1 MEKKNNNIIEQEEK
15 YRFWFAGLKGIRAA
29 EKIKIAEEFPQKNT
43 LYYIEETALKRR
55 LKERMT
61 DAEAEKIAEKIRE
74 GKALWDE
81 KKAEK
86 WRTAGVRLLT
96 YEQEDYPER
105 LRQIA
110 LPPYAVYVMGKLP
123 QQGKKTAA
131 VVGARNCS
139 YYGETYAARIGSI
152 LSEAGI
158 SVISGMAR
166 GVDAAAQRG
175 ALHGRGGTFGVLGSG
190 VDVCYPRENKGLYED
205 LKKYGGILSEQLP
218 GSPPLAQYFPARNRL
233 ISGLADVVIVIEA
246 RERSGSLITADMALE
261 QGKDV
266 YALPGSVDSQLSRGC
281 NRLIRQGAGIIL
293 SPEELLEDL
302 NICGNFVKNM
312 TENKITLETEQNI
325 VYSCLDLNPKSI
337 GQILAETK
345 LPIPELMRQLVSLE
359 MSGTIMQISK
369 GYYVRGKR

>member
-1 MEKKNNNIIEQEEK
+1 MEKKKDNIIEQEEK

>member
-123 QQGKKTAA
+123 QQGKKTVA

>member
-1 MEKKNNNIIEQEEK
+1 
-15 YRFWFAGLKGIRAA
+15 
-29 EKIKIAEEFPQKNT
+29 
-43 LYYIEETALKRR
+43 
-55 LKERMT
+55 
-61 DAEAEKIAEKIRE
+61 
-74 GKALWDE
+74 
-81 KKAEK
+81 
-86 WRTAGVRLLT
+86 
-96 YEQEDYPER
+96 
-105 LRQIA
+105 
-110 LPPYAVYVMGKLP
+110 MGKLP

>member
-43 LYYIEETALKRR
+43 LYYIEETALKSR

>member
-1 MEKKNNNIIEQEEK
+1 MEKKKDNIIEQEEK

-29 EKIKIAEEFPQKNT
+29 EKVKIAEEFPQKNT

>member
-29 EKIKIAEEFPQKNT
+29 EKVKIAEEFPQKNT
-43 LYYIEETALKRR
+43 LYYIEETAIKRR

-74 GKALWDE
+74 GKAIWDE

-293 SPEELLEDL
+293 SREELLEDL

>member
-74 GKALWDE
+74 GKVLWDE

>member
-15 YRFWFAGLKGIRAA
+15 YRFWFAGLNGIRAA

>member
-1 MEKKNNNIIEQEEK
+1 MEKEKVNIIEQEEK

-29 EKIKIAEEFPQKNT
+29 EKIKIAKEFPQKNA
-43 LYYIEETALKRR
+43 LYYIEETELRR
-55 LKERMT
+55 KLKEHMVSK
-61 DAEAEKIAEKIRE
+61 EAEKIAGKIQE
-74 GKALWDE
+74 GKQLWNE
-81 KKAEK
+81 KTVEK
-86 WRTAGVRLLT
+86 WRKEGIRLIS
-96 YEQEDYPER
+96 YEQESYPER

-110 LPPYAVYVMGKLP
+110 SPPYAVYVIGQLP
-123 QQGKKTAA
+123 QKGIKTAA

-139 YYGETYAARIGSI
+139 YYGETYAARIGKV
-152 LSEAGI
+152 LSESGI
-158 SVISGMAR
+158 AVISGMAK
-166 GVDAAAQRG
+166 GIDAAAQRG
-175 ALHGRGGTFGVLGSG
+175 ALHGRGGTFSILGSG
-190 VDVCYPRENKGLYED
+190 ADVCYPRENRGLYED
-205 LKKYGGILSEQLP
+205 VKKYGGILSEQPP

-266 YALPGSVDSQLSRGC
+266 YALPGNVDSQLSHGC

-293 SPEELLEDL
+293 SPEELLDDL
-302 NICGNFVKNM
+302 NICGDFVKNM

-345 LPIPELMRQLVSLE
+345 LSIPELMRQLVSLE
-359 MSGTIMQISK
+359 MSGMIMQISK